1 MADLLPLVYEFR
13 APPAKK
19 SPAVGN
25 TGPSNATG
33 KAGSKKAGNS
43 KDPKQGNIMSFF
55 KRV

>member
-13 APPAKK
+13 PPPAKK